1 MADIAKMVHPYYPI
15 IYVRGYA
22 GTSGEVEDT
31 VSDPYM
37 GFNLGIHAGANGVSR
52 KTERLVHRR

>member
-1 MADIAKMVHPYYPI
+1 MATKIKPPFFPI

-22 GTSGEVEDT
+22 GSDDEVEDT

-37 GFNLGIHAGANGVSR
+37 GFNLGATKLRQVWTPKLEPS
-52 KTERLVHRR
+52 LL